1 MGRRPCTFK
10 EADFTR
16 AVKAARKA
24 GLEIAG
30 VKVSREGDITI
41 VAGKPSE
48 ANDAR
53 EADPA
58 NPWDEV
64 LDNATDKKRAS

>member
-1 MGRRPCTFK
+1 MGRGPCTFK
-10 EADFTR
+10 EADVRR
-16 AVKAARKA
+16 AVNAARKA

-48 ANDAR
+48 ADDASQA
-53 EADPA
+53 ETEMDE
-58 NPWDEV
+58 WD
-64 LDNATDKKRAS
+64 TDIIQ